1 MTPTMSIA
9 AAIAIVA
16 MLAIY
21 AAYLGMQLRRQGK
34 DQRASLEIFE
44 QTRIQKDKEARQSI
58 RIISRALV
66 QKELSDTEAAMRI
79 GFLSQ
84 QVIATTAETELFS
97 VFKQLAEATSH
108 IPILDDWVNLERS
121 EKRRFTIERERIEKG
136 YSEFIHS
143 SASQLAEMPLA
154 FSFPR

>member
-1 MTPTMSIA
+1 MTNTITLSA
-9 AAIAIVA
+9 ATVIL
-16 MLAIY
+16 LAL
-21 AAYLGMQLRRQGK
+21 AAYSIYLAMQLRRQKQQQKAIADSLNEG
-34 DQRASLEIFE
+34 RA
-44 QTRIQKDKEARQSI
+44 TRDEDARQSI
-58 RIISRALV
+58 QIIARALV
-66 QKELSDTEAAMRI
+66 QKDLTETEAAMRI

>member
-1 MTPTMSIA
+1 MTPTISIA
-9 AAIAIVA
+9 AAIAIVS

-21 AAYLGMQLRRQGK
+21 AAYLGMQLRRQGR
-34 DQRASLEIFE
+34 DQRASLAMLE
-44 QTRIQKDKEARQSI
+44 QTRVQKDKEARQSI

-66 QKELSDTEAAMRI
+66 QKELSETEAAMRI

-84 QVIATTAETELFS
+84 QVIATSAEIKLFS

-108 IPILDDWVNLERS
+108 IPILDDWINLERS
-121 EKRRFTIERERIEKG
+121 EKRRFTIEREHIEKD

-154 FSFPR
+154 FSFQR

>member
-44 QTRIQKDKEARQSI
+44 QTRIQKDK
-58 RIISRALV
+58 AL
-66 QKELSDTEAAMRI
+66 L
-79 GFLSQ
+79 
-84 QVIATTAETELFS
+84 
-97 VFKQLAEATSH
+97 
-108 IPILDDWVNLERS
+108 
-121 EKRRFTIERERIEKG
+121 EKRGDTLLFLLEETAGCSNNFDSLQI
-136 YSEFIHS
+136 F
-143 SASQLAEMPLA
+143 
-154 FSFPR
+154 

>member
-1 MTPTMSIA
+1 MTPTISIA
-9 AAIAIVA
+9 AAIAIVS

-21 AAYLGMQLRRQGK
+21 AAYLGMQLRRQGR
-34 DQRASLEIFE
+34 DQQTSLDILE
-44 QTRIQKDKEARQSI
+44 QTRVQKDKEARQSI

-84 QVIATTAETELFS
+84 QVMATTAETELFS

-108 IPILDDWVNLERS
+108 IPILDDWINLERS
-121 EKRRFTIERERIEKG
+121 EKRRFTVERESIEKG

-143 SASQLAEMPLA
+143 SASQLAKMPLA
-154 FSFPR
+154 FSFQR